1 MESGALALLSNAA
14 KNRRFWLE
22 NFYGINKR
30 AVDGWESWPSA
41 WVIPAGQDNSTGV
54 SYVLRILT
62 MGDVEVHRA
71 SAAFTADGITFPA
84 GSWVVPMKQPY
95 ASFAQTLLE
104 VQHYPDLREYPG
116 GPPQR
121 PYDVTAHTLP
131 YLMDVEAIAVAD
143 PVTVALSE
151 PIDIP
156 DFDFRLPAHLTGPDA
171 SRVAVLKSPQEPM
184 EGGWTRWVFDEHGM
198 RYDTLRNAD
207 VREGDLADKYDVI
220 LLQAQSAESIVNG
233 YPANRMPGQY
243 AGGIGDAGVEALRD
257 FVTEGGRLVA
267 IEESTE
273 FVSEVFD
280 LDVSDATD
288 GLPNTEFY
296 IPGSIL
302 RLELDPDSELA
313 AGLDEETVAWYWR
326 SSMAF
331 DVGPGMRVA
340 ARYGEGDPLL
350 SGWVL
355 GGQHVAGKA
364 AVVEA
369 DVGDGSVVLFGFQP
383 NYRAQTTATW
393 PILFNALSR

>member
-1 MESGALALLSNAA
+1 
-14 KNRRFWLE
+14 
-22 NFYGINKR
+22 
-30 AVDGWESWPSA
+30 
-41 WVIPAGQDNSTGV
+41 
-54 SYVLRILT
+54 
-62 MGDVEVHRA
+62 
-71 SAAFTADGITFPA
+71 
-84 GSWVVPMKQPY
+84 MKQPY